1 MAQRTIEGENIIY
14 FDETS
19 VNAWM
24 RGRYTWSSK
33 ERPVKMPLAPRRG
46 VGVTILGAIGASIEA
61 PVFSLADSTNHVAV
75 MDFLMKLAGVITPQ
89 PFTKRNKAVLV
100 LDNHSAHRTIQVRNL
115 AA

>member
-1 MAQRTIEGENIIY
+1 
-14 FDETS
+14 
-19 VNAWM
+19 
-24 RGRYTWSSK
+24 
-33 ERPVKMPLAPRRG
+33 
-46 VGVTILGAIGASIEA
+46 
-61 PVFSLADSTNHVAV
+61 